1 MASLSLTSAFGRYGA
16 KLSNSQWAVS
26 ALSKNDELVV
36 SCWSHYL
43 CRHDDA
49 LRYEDRLSR
58 WEGNKAGTNLIREHL
73 NRAISENLSVRL
85 VIARATETNVVDS
98 GHEASTVNKTFGVR
112 EDLVGKVVSFDG
124 DTYVID
130 FQRESP

>member
-16 KLSNSQWAVS
+16 KLSNPQWAVS
-26 ALSKNDELVV
+26 ALSKNDELVI

-43 CRHDDA
+43 GPHDGA

-73 NRAISENLSVRL
+73 NRAISEDLSVRL
-85 VIARATETNVVDS
+85 VIARTTETNAVDS

-130 FQRESP
+130 FERGNP